1 MDYQLDE
8 MDNCETEIVQSAEKQ
23 LTNIKNDLTRIDY
36 VLTGLENSQIQI
48 VQGWDKHCTA
58 IDN

>member
-1 MDYQLDE
+1 MDYQLTE
-8 MDNCETEIVQSAEKQ
+8 MDNRQTEIVQSGEKQ

-48 VQGWDKHCTA
+48 VQAWDEHCTA
-58 IDN
+58 SDN